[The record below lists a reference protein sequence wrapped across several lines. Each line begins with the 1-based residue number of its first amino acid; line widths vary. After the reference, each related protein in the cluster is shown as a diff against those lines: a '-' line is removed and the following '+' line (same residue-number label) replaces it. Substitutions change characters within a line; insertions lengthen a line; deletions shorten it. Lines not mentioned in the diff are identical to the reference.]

1 MELAG
6 ISVIVEEETGML
18 GLLGVIGGVGK
29 LMVLK
34 TREDSVEEIV
44 EVIIILHSWVTEIIR
59 LLFLRFVDQ
68 TNVRTGVSEDG
79 GILVMGGGLEVAV

>member
-6 ISVIVEEETGML
+6 ISDLVEKETGIL

-44 EVIIILHSWVTEIIR
+44 EVIIILHSWENEIIR

-79 GILVMGGGLEVAV
+79 GILVMGGGLEGVV